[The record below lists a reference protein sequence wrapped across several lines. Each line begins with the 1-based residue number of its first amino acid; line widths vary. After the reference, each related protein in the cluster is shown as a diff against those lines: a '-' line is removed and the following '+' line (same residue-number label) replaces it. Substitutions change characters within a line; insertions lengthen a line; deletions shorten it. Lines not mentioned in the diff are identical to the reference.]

1 VQDAARVNVY
11 ASRGVA
17 VREAF
22 AGRRVLQDP
31 SDEPA
36 SALLERIR
44 AERAAAPAK
53 AKARTKRGRAK
64 DAVQS
69 PL

>member
-1 VQDAARVNVY
+1 MNVY

-53 AKARTKRGRAK
+53 TKPERGRTKG
-64 DAVQS
+64 AVQL